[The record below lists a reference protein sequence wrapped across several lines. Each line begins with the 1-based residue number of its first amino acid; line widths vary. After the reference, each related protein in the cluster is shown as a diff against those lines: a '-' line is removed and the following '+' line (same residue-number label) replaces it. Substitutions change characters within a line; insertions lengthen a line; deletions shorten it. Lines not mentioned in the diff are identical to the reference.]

1 MATKKVVI
9 VDFTIKTDDIG
20 KKLGKLKEDTTRLK
34 LENKE
39 LNKSLEQ
46 AIAEDK
52 PRKVAQLSKA
62 IAANETQLKILN
74 KQYGQYTQTLEKVNQ
89 FQVAAEG
96 SYEQLLR
103 EYELGQTQLKL
114 MANTLV
120 KNKQGEL
127 ELSAEYKN
135 AAEQLKK
142 KKDALDAFNKGIG
155 DNRSLVGSYGDAIKE
170 AFGEGGVLSKSLG
183 ALGPAFRVASEGA
196 TLFKGG
202 INGIG
207 AALKANPLGLLTSAF
222 QLFQQLIAKN
232 NTLTET
238 FRVILA
244 GFNSVVGGLTSVFFK
259 LGSVIFSA
267 FSEPKK
273 ILEGIV
279 EYINGTFVQNLKG
292 IGNII
297 KGVFTLNFGSIK
309 EGAGQVAGAYKNA
322 VKPLVDGAKA
332 TGDYVVKLDDWATR
346 GAAVAEETDAIEDAE
361 RGLQVQLKKNEV
373 QIDNLIKQAKE
384 RTTDEKERLNLLNQ
398 AAELE
403 KRNLK
408 DQEVLAKRK
417 LANIIEENKIAKEQG
432 QLNDAMVQKKVDAET
447 EVTTIVGQSA
457 NKQQEIENRK
467 AKLIIEINKEILAQ
481 KKSFLD
487 SELSLL
493 EAQGKDTTAKRK
505 EIAKNQRDAA
515 LEDAGTDAE
524 KLKAAENNYQ
534 AELLN
539 IRKEAAEKNKAARE
553 AQKQKEL
560 ELEKELSDAKLLLIQ
575 DDAQRQLAAIAN
587 EAKERIDA
595 IKATGEERKIIEEAI
610 ARDIADKLN
619 DVNEQIANETLQKR
633 QESIEKNANASRS
646 ALQRQYTEEENAI
659 KLSLSNREITEQE
672 AAQQRSDLA
681 IKRAQDE
688 LAIVTSTELGKAA
701 ALEDSIQ
708 KQKDLLQEQYDRGII
723 EQEDYQEE
731 LLEIETKAA
740 TDRENLKTKSNEV
753 LLNAETNLQTATT
766 DAQVLG
772 NNTRLKNEEDTEKAK
787 QEIQKKQIEALQ
799 ATLSA
804 LAGLLGRDEESK
816 KKNAK
821 LLKTLAIAEVGI
833 NAYKEI
839 SGYWV
844 GAGVDASKTGAIAA
858 PFSAGIATALSAA
871 AIARALANIAQ
882 ITSKGN
888 FADGGFT
895 GNGIFPADGSG
906 YKVAGVVH
914 EGEYVVPKWMLMS
927 SQIAPIVGSLERIRR
942 SGSIS
947 GFADGGFTTAF
958 KEAQAN
964 SLMSSDVIANAFDG
978 AIKKVTIVAS
988 ADEITSTQTITTN
1001 IVNGA
1006 TI

>member
-20 KKLGKLKEDTTRLK
+20 KKLGQIKEDTTRLK

-39 LNKSLEQ
+39 LNKALEQ

-62 IAANETQLKILN
+62 IAANETELKILN
-74 KQYGQYTQTLEKVNQ
+74 KQYGQYNQTLEKVNQ
-89 FQVAAEG
+89 FQKAAEG

-120 KNKQGEL
+120 ENKKGEI
-127 ELSAEYKN
+127 ELSAEYKT

-155 DNRSLVGSYGDAIKE
+155 DNRSLVGSYADAIKE

-183 ALGPAFRVASEGA
+183 ALGPAFKVASEGA
-196 TLFKGG
+196 NVFKGG

-207 AALKANPLGLLTSAF
+207 AALKANPLGLLTSAL

-232 NTLTET
+232 NTLTEA

-244 GFNSVVGGLTSVFFK
+244 GFNAVVGGLTSVFFK
-259 LGSVIFSA
+259 LGGVIIGA

-279 EYINGTFVQNLKG
+279 EYINGTFIQNLKG
-292 IGNII
+292 IGNIV
-297 KGVFTLNFGSIK
+297 KGVFTLDFDSIK

-322 VKPLVDGAKA
+322 VSPLVDGAKA
-332 TGDYVVKLDDWATR
+332 TGEYAVKLADWAKR
-346 GAAVAEETDAIEDAE
+346 GAEVEEEADAIEDAE
-361 RGLQVQLKKNEV
+361 RSLQTQLKKNET

-398 AAELE
+398 ASELE
-403 KRNLK
+403 KKNLA
-408 DQEVLAKRK
+408 EEEK
-417 LANIIEENKIAKEQG
+417 LAQRKFENIKKANAILEEQG
-432 QLNDAMVQKKVDAET
+432 QLTDEQRQKQTDAET
-447 EVTTIVGQSA
+447 AYVTLVGQSA

-487 SELSLL
+487 SELALL
-493 EAQGKDTTAKRK
+493 EAQGKNTTAKQR

-515 LEDAGTDAE
+515 LEDAGDNAE
-524 KLKAAENNYQ
+524 ARKAAENNYQ
-534 AELLN
+534 AALLN
-539 IRKEAAEKNKAARE
+539 INKAAEEKRKTATE
-553 AQKQKEL
+553 TNNQKQL
-560 ELEKELSDAKLLLIQ
+560 DLAKELSDAKLLLIQ
-575 DDAQRQLAAIAN
+575 DDAQRQLAAIAV

-595 IKATGEERKIIEEAI
+595 IKATGENRKVIEEAI

-619 DVNEQIANETLQKR
+619 DVNEQIAKDTLQQR
-633 QESIEKNANASRS
+633 QEAIEKNANASRS
-646 ALQRQYTEEENAI
+646 ALERQYTAEENAI
-659 KLSLSNREITEQE
+659 KLALSNREITEQE
-672 AAQQRSDLA
+672 AAKKRSDLA
-681 IKRAQDE
+681 VKKAQDE
-688 LAIVTSTELGKAA
+688 LAIVTSTETAKAA
-701 ALEDSIQ
+701 ALEESIQ
-708 KQKDLLQEQYDRGII
+708 KQKDLLQKQYDEGLISKKNFEAESADI
-723 EQEDYQEE
+723 DKQ
-731 LLEIETKAA
+731 AA
-740 TDRENLKTKSNEV
+740 TDRENLKTTSNEA

-766 DAQVLG
+766 DAQVQG
-772 NNTRLKNEEDTEKAK
+772 NATRLQNEEDTEKAK

-804 LAGLLGRDEESK
+804 LAGLLGRDEESR

-895 GNGIFPADGSG
+895 GNGIFPADSSG

-942 SGSIS
+942 AGSIT
-947 GFADGGFTTAF
+947 GFADGGFTSAF

-964 SLMSSDVIANAFDG
+964 SLMSSDAIANAFDG

-988 ADEITSTQTITTN
+988 AEEITSTQTITTN